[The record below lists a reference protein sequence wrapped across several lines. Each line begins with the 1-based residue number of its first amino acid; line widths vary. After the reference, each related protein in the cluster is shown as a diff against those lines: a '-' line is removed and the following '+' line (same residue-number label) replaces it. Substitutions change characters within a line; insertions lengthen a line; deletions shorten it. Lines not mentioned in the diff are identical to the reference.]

1 MAGAVKKRPLRRTA
15 FVGGDRLQECRSGS
29 AEPVS
34 SRLAIG
40 PRFAALHDR
49 MFTSEVYDD

>member
-29 AEPVS
+29 A

-49 MFTSEVYDD
+49 MFTSEVDDD